1 METTT
6 TGTDANK
13 TILFLTSNANKL
25 REVSAILGDVLPAG
39 WTLASR
45 KLDLDEVQ
53 SADPV
58 EVAQKKAQGAAA
70 ALRADAARTGTAP
83 PRFVMVEDTCLCF
96 AALGG
101 LPGPFVRFFLERLG
115 AAGLERMLH
124 GYDDRAGAA
133 VCTIVLADLAAGA
146 QHVFQ
151 GSCAGHIVAPRG
163 ENHFGWDPIFEP
175 AAEHQTDPAHP
186 CTYAEMPAAHKNTFS
201 HRRRALDGLCAW
213 VAAHTEL
220 FV

>member
-1 METTT
+1 MTTETNM
-6 TGTDANK
+6 DK

-25 REVSAILGDVLPAG
+25 REVRAILADVLPAG

-45 KLDLDEVQ
+45 KIDLDEVQ

-58 EVAQKKAQGAAA
+58 EVAQKKARAAADVLRCEAAA
-70 ALRADAARTGTAP
+70 AGTAP

-96 AALGG
+96 DALGG

-115 AAGLERMLH
+115 APGLERLLH
-124 GYDDRAGAA
+124 GYADRRGAA
-133 VCTIVLADLAAGA
+133 VCTLVLADLGADA

-151 GSCAGHIVAPRG
+151 GSCAGTIVAPRG

-186 CTYAEMPAAHKNTFS
+186 CTYAEMPAEHKNTFS
-201 HRRRALDGLCAW
+201 HRRRALDALCAW
-213 VAAHTEL
+213 ITANKEL